1 LLLFFPFCILQL
13 AGLLGA
19 AAQAGKSL
27 NTTLTS
33 TLGNDTKPA
42 PLVMLDQNLA
52 ELGNNIARDVNN
64 TLTALRPPIQVL
76 EGVVR
81 PLAAALNDTLGG
93 VTALLTGGAPLST
106 GITGVLQLLA
116 NFATA
121 AIQGVSGA
129 LQLPLPPLP
138 PLPGGDKGDS
148 NNATSPS
155 PNANATLDELLVLVS
170 DAIRPTLNALGV
182 SNATIDAVVD
192 STATALFNLGV
203 SDATLGTVISQVRAA
218 AASIQLSLIFVT
230 FQQAVVCL
238 SQV

>member
-1 LLLFFPFCILQL
+1 LLSAFLTFLFCISQL

-27 NTTLTS
+27 NATLSS

-93 VTALLTGGAPLST
+93 VTALLTGAPVST

-138 PLPGGDKGDS
+138 TVPPLPGADK
-148 NNATSPS
+148 NNATSNSTSPS
-155 PNANATLDELLVLVS
+155 GRRLLQDDATSYDVISLEDYYALVDS
-170 DAIRPTLNALGV
+170 RIRPTLESLGTD
-182 SNATIDAVVD
+182 NATIVQLVK
-192 STATALFNLGV
+192 STASFLFSLEAFPGDVNF
-203 SDATLGTVISQVRAA
+203 ATRAAQVR
-218 AASIQLSLIFVT
+218 LGRRV
-230 FQQAVVCL
+230 
-238 SQV
+238 

>member
-1 LLLFFPFCILQL
+1 LQL

-27 NTTLTS
+27 NTTLTA
-33 TLGNDTKPA
+33 TLGADSKPA
-42 PLVMLDQNLA
+42 PLVMLDRNLA

-93 VTALLTGGAPLST
+93 VTALLTGGPVASS
-106 GITGVLQLLA
+106 ITGVLQLLG
-116 NFATA
+116 NFANA

-138 PLPGGDKGDS
+138 PLPGGDKGDKGV
-148 NNATSPS
+148 NNNSTTPSPSPS
-155 PNANATLDELLVLVS
+155 PNTNATLDELLVLVS
-170 DAIRPTLNALGV
+170 NAIRPTLNSLGV
-182 SNATIDAVVD
+182 SNATIDGVVNAV
-192 STATALFNLGV
+192 ATALFNLGV
-203 SDATLGTVISQVRAA
+203 NDATIGTVISQVRE
-218 AASIQLSLIFVT
+218 V
-230 FQQAVVCL
+230 
-238 SQV
+238 